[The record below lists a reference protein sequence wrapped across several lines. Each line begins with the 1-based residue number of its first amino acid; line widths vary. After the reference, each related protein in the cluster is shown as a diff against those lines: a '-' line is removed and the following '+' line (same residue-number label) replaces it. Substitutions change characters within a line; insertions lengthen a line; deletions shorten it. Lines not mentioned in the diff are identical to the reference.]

1 MRRAPPDND
10 DNLPEQDDDATPA
23 GRAERPS
30 KSALKRQ
37 MHDLQSLGQELTELP
52 ESRVAKLDL
61 PDALRDALA
70 EYRRTRSHEGRR
82 RHLQFIGKLMRKAD
96 EAPIREAIAAFKLGS
111 AKETLALHEAER
123 WREELLASDD
133 AITRWLDRFAD
144 IDAQQLR
151 SLVRAARKD
160 AKAADASGQQDQR
173 HGRSYR
179 ELFQLVKASLA
190 AAAKPATDA
199 DEPDEDDDE

>member
-1 MRRAPPDND
+1 MRRAPPDNND
-10 DNLPEQDDDATPA
+10 DLPEQDDDATP
-23 GRAERPS
+23 GRADRPS

-37 MHDLQSLGQELTELP
+37 MHDLQALGQELTELP

-144 IDAQQLR
+144 TDAQQLR

-160 AKAADASGQQDQR
+160 AKAADANAQPDQR

-190 AAAKPATDA
+190 AAAKPAAA
-199 DEPDEDDDE
+199 DDESDEDDDE